1 MKFYEEKESKE
12 LFRMSIIEQQHK
24 KPTISCTEE
33 TLFKVNARDRL
44 LLSIPDE

>member
-12 LFRMSIIEQQHK
+12 LFRMSIIEQHK

-33 TLFKVNARDRL
+33 TLFKAHARDRL